1 MAVPAMQDLGR
12 KPPRRVQRRR
22 MFLFLM
28 RQFGMSVMLAVF
40 LGCYALSNHSTERVG
55 DNMQI
60 ALPLV
65 GLSCAL
71 AEGRGLQYFGR
82 FLLMEALLHGSK
94 TALAGAPIN
103 RRPNGGGSGFPSGHT
118 TASAFGATALVQGC
132 LATNKGAQ
140 AVVVIGAGFVGTSRV
155 EAGAHTIW
163 QVVAGALLGWLVQV
177 AKLWAFDR
185 MVQRAVAACVGV
197 LRRVLRLTRRAWVS
211 RRRRAAG
218 RG

>member
-1 MAVPAMQDLGR
+1 MMQPAMLDFDH
-12 KPPRRVQRRR
+12 KPKRRMQRRR

-40 LGCYALSNHSTERVG
+40 LGCYALSNQSTERIG
-55 DNMQI
+55 DNVQI
-60 ALPLV
+60 ALPLM

-82 FLLMEALLHGSK
+82 FLLMEAVLHGSK
-94 TALAGAPIN
+94 AALADAPIN
-103 RRPNGGGSGFPSGHT
+103 MRPNGGDHGFPSGHT

-132 LATNKGAQ
+132 LATNKAAQ

-185 MVQRAVAACVGV
+185 MVQRAVATCVGAC
-197 LRRVLRLTRRAWVS
+197 RRALRLTRRVWLS
-211 RRRRAAG
+211 RRKRVAG

>member
-1 MAVPAMQDLGR
+1 MAAPGTQLLGR
-12 KPPRRVQRRR
+12 KSPRRVQRRR

-40 LGCYALSNHSTERVG
+40 LGCYALSSQSTERVG
-55 DNMQI
+55 DNVQI

-65 GLSCAL
+65 GLGCAL

-82 FLLMEALLHGSK
+82 FLLMEVLLHGSK
-94 TALAGAPIN
+94 TALADAPIN
-103 RRPNGGGSGFPSGHT
+103 RRPSGGGSGFPSGHT

-185 MVQRAVAACVGV
+185 VFQQGVTACVSA
-197 LRRVLRLTRRAWVS
+197 LRRALRLTRRAWLS